1 MLSRFV
7 SPRPCV
13 LAAALSLTAFVAG
26 CGDSSEGASTVTASA
41 STEVTVPVS
50 AVSVTVVDPGSEPRS
65 AVRLTPPAG
74 TAQNVVL
81 TTRSEV
87 YQQIDDQPQ
96 QDFSTPEL
104 TMPLAATVEQ
114 AADESSSSMMVD
126 LVLGDVT
133 SPDKTF
139 ESSLS
144 QIAGSGAGL
153 TMGANGSV
161 SALRLAPGSA
171 VPNVGRS
178 ALEQAFYQAVYRM
191 VAFPDEPIGVGA
203 VWETHQQVLSAGI
216 AIDQVGTATL
226 VSRDGD
232 RVTVDVTVEQ
242 IPDQSMWEL
251 PNGQGQLTI
260 ENYTMAGEGTLTVDP
275 AKPLPVEGRFTVTGD
290 QMYVDPEGMTR
301 LGQSQTD
308 HVAWSTP
315 AA

>member
-1 MLSRFV
+1 
-7 SPRPCV
+7 
-13 LAAALSLTAFVAG
+13 LTAFVSG
-26 CGDSSEGASTVTASA
+26 CGGSSDGSSTVTAA
-41 STEVTVPVS
+41 TSTEVTVPVS
-50 AVSVTVVDPGSEPRS
+50 AVTATVLDPGSEPRS
-65 AVRLTPPAG
+65 PVRLTPSTG
-74 TAQNVVL
+74 TEQDVIL

-87 YQQIDDQPQ
+87 YQQIDDQAQ

-104 TMPLAATVEQ
+104 TLPLAATVEQ
-114 AADESSSSMMVD
+114 AVDESSPSMMVD

-133 SPDKTF
+133 SSDPTF

-153 TMGANGSV
+153 TMGPDGSV

-191 VAFPDEPIGVGA
+191 VAFPEEPIGVGA

-216 AIDQVGTATL
+216 TIDQVGTATL
-226 VSRDGD
+226 VSREGG
-232 RVTVDVTVEQ
+232 RVVVDVRVEQ
-242 IPDQSMWEL
+242 IPDQSTWEL
-251 PNGQGQLTI
+251 PNGQGQLAI
-260 ENYTMAGEGTLTVDP
+260 ESYTMAGEGTLTVDP
-275 AKPLPVEGRFTVTGD
+275 TKPLPVEGRFTVTGE
-290 QMYVDPEGMTR
+290 QMYVDVEGMTR

-315 AA
+315 EK